1 MHHEKTKIL
10 RPRIVIYACLLS
22 FLFMAFIVA
31 IAMRNPLAVD
41 ILRDRG
47 VLYRVIDAEHIQN
60 VYNFKLMNKGKLAQN
75 YQIDVSGITGEVSY
89 DTSQSVAPGELG
101 NMAVTVT
108 ANASELKTAIQT
120 IEFTITTKIN
130 DETVSVKES
139 SRFFSPQ

>member
-1 MHHEKTKIL
+1 
-10 RPRIVIYACLLS
+10 
-22 FLFMAFIVA
+22 MAFIVA